1 MQKQIKEFN
10 EKLVQD
16 KKDFT
21 IINYVKELNEKYFN
35 IDISFIDDF
44 IDMVNKE
51 GFNIS
56 HEMFYKYEIL
66 VKTDS
71 HDVLR
76 ILENNNFEDGVDY
89 ARSVTVI
96 DGSSKNKNIYMMTS
110 DVFKMICMRSLK
122 TKKYAQYF
130 ILLEKCIKY
139 YNDYQVLKLNDKI
152 NKISKV
158 KLIELSNNKTLDNF
172 VIVKCDV
179 DTMIVTK
186 YNNRKIVKSHDY
198 ITYSYALVK
207 GQNKNIHNV
216 MKECNLKVSNI
227 LIELEVP
234 SHQNFT
240 IRIKELLKDQFVRL
254 VRYYKQISIN
264 GSDDRMYIDSIDDID
279 EDDEVK
285 ISVTRFFKLS
295 DITEKEFIDKVYE
308 IDKSRFCN

>member
-1 MQKQIKEFN
+1 MQNQIKEFN

-16 KKDFT
+16 KKDIT
-21 IINYVKELNEKYFN
+21 IIDYVKELNEKYFN

-139 YNDYQVLKLNDKI
+139 YNDYQFLKIQNKLDIICNDRVLNLDNPEKKERFIIVFRNEALINQYAVIRTQIKHVKDILRKIGHEESDIIINIPCCYANNLYNKIKEQLKNHIIFEKKYLYINKDNGYCEEWSIDPNQMENKYNHVSITRNIGLIDISEEEFI
-152 NKISKV
+152 NKI
-158 KLIELSNNKTLDNF
+158 
-172 VIVKCDV
+172 
-179 DTMIVTK
+179 
-186 YNNRKIVKSHDY
+186 
-198 ITYSYALVK
+198 
-207 GQNKNIHNV
+207 
-216 MKECNLKVSNI
+216 
-227 LIELEVP
+227 
-234 SHQNFT
+234 
-240 IRIKELLKDQFVRL
+240 
-254 VRYYKQISIN
+254 
-264 GSDDRMYIDSIDDID
+264 
-279 EDDEVK
+279 
-285 ISVTRFFKLS
+285 
-295 DITEKEFIDKVYE
+295 YE
-308 IDKSRFCN
+308 IDKQRFEH

>member
-1 MQKQIKEFN
+1 MQIQIKEFN

-21 IINYVKELNEKYFN
+21 IIDYVKELNKIYFD

-44 IDMVNKE
+44 IDLVDKE
-51 GFNIS
+51 GFVIHHS
-56 HEMFYKYEIL
+56 MLEKYQVITIKDTYEVKRLLEKYEFEHDKDY
-66 VKTDS
+66 KTTPAQ
-71 HDVLR
+71 LR
-76 ILENNNFEDGVDY
+76 GGTDY
-89 ARSVTVI
+89 MLNGEI
-96 DGSSKNKNIYMMTS
+96 
-110 DVFKMICMRSLK
+110 FKMILMRSK
-122 TKKYAQYF
+122 NTKRYAQYY